1 MLDKVRAWEAQIL
14 RLTLPAQM
22 HTGESWVNY
31 RKRLG
36 YQSRNKWKKMGLPLF
51 VEKIV
56 DKIWMTM
63 NCLRWSGSG
72 HAGTTL
78 DPGMEN
84 HFMVAEQERVEHDEG
99 PG

>member
-1 MLDKVRAWEAQIL
+1 
-14 RLTLPAQM
+14 
-22 HTGESWVNY
+22 
-31 RKRLG
+31 
-36 YQSRNKWKKMGLPLF
+36 MGLPLF
-51 VEKIV
+51 VDKIV

-72 HAGTTL
+72 HAGSTL